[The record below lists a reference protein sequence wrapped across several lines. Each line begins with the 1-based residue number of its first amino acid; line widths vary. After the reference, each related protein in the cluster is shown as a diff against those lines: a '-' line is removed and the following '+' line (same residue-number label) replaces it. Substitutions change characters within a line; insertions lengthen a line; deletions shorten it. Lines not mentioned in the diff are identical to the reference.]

1 MESSTLAHPDA
12 FLTHQHQGEWS
23 GNLRHGHGVCVFPD
37 GRKFRGAWDAGVWV
51 QSTADPLLSKV
62 RGPGLAR
69 SVAGCSSS
77 FSIIARDEDR
87 NPRLTGGDTWRVWLV
102 PGRVEEV
109 SGAGATAGEVLSPPG
124 DPACIHGE
132 VADHGDGTYS
142 ATYKGTVAGM
152 YTLYITTGE
161 GEPVDD
167 CPYPVRILPSRP
179 HPRRSSIQG
188 AGRTAAVAGQEQQLV
203 VEGRDEYGNAC
214 AGRLAADMPITVTI
228 TAASGLAVVPQ
239 VEDTGKG
246 AYVVTYTPP
255 AAGLYRLEILS
266 GNVPIGDSPTSIH
279 VAPSPHDDPEPQP
292 QQPASAPGVAPGAA
306 VPDLAR
312 KWAHI
317 AEQVRTPLPAPFTH

>member
-1 MESSTLAHPDA
+1 M
-12 FLTHQHQGEWS
+12 
-23 GNLRHGHGVCVFPD
+23 CVFPD

-69 SVAGCSSS
+69 SVAGCSAS

-102 PGRVEEV
+102 PGRVEEA
-109 SGAGATAGEVLSPPG
+109 SGGGARAAAEVCAPPA
-124 DPACIHGE
+124 DPACIHGD
-132 VADHGDGTYS
+132 VADHGDGTYT
-142 ATYKGTVAGM
+142 ATYKGTVAGV

-167 CPYPVRILPSRP
+167 CPYPVRILPASP
-179 HPRRSSIQG
+179 CPRRSRILG
-188 AGRTAAVAGQEQQLV
+188 PGRSQAVAGQEQQLV
-203 VEGRDEYGNAC
+203 VEGRDVYGNPC
-214 AGRLAADMPITVTI
+214 AGRLAAELPITVTI
-228 TAASGLAVVPQ
+228 SAASGAAVVPQ
-239 VEDTGKG
+239 VEDMGKG

-255 AAGLYRLEILS
+255 SAGLYRLEVVS
-266 GNVPIGDSPTSIH
+266 GHTPVGDSPTSIH
-279 VAPSPHDDPEPQP
+279 VTAAQHDDPDPP
-292 QQPASAPGVAPGAA
+292 QQRAPAQGVAEGQA

-317 AEQVRTPLPAPFTH
+317 AEQVRPSWQCLTLLLLGCCLV